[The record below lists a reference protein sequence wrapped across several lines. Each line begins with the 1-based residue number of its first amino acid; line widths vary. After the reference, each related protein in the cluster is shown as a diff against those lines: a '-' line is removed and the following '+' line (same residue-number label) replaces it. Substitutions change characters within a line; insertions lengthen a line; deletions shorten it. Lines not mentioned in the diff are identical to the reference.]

1 MNKAILFKSK
11 KKNKK
16 KSFAFFKNSNQ
27 GNKTSL
33 FKPFLLIL
41 FIFFV
46 FGFIYVSINQAIT
59 SINIEGDLKRVSKK
73 RVEIAV
79 LEIKNKGF
87 LTVNQ
92 GEYKDKLETID
103 WVKSVKINKQW
114 PNTINVVVVED
125 DLIALWNK
133 RLLLNSSGELYALD
147 QRVVPDELIQF
158 SGPEDRENEVYNR
171 YKLYNDELA
180 TRGILIEEIEL
191 DLRGS
196 WVITVRP
203 SIKIKL
209 GEEATEERFERFLTI
224 WDQSLLENFELIS
237 YIDLR
242 YSEGFVIKRK
252 NQ

>member
-1 MNKAILFKSK
+1 MFKSN

-16 KSFAFFKNSNQ
+16 KSFTFFKKFNQ
-27 GNKTSL
+27 GEKRSI
-33 FKPFLLIL
+33 FKSFLLIF

-46 FGFIYVSINQAIT
+46 FGFIYISINQSIT

-73 RVEIAV
+73 GIETVV
-79 LEIKNKGF
+79 LELKNQGF

-92 GEYKDKLETID
+92 SKYKDKLEAID

-114 PNTINVVVVED
+114 PNTINLIVVED
-125 DLIALWNK
+125 DVIGLWNE
-133 RLLLNSSGELYALD
+133 RLLLNSAGELYALD

-158 SGPEDRENEVYNR
+158 FGPEDRENEVYRR
-171 YKLYNDELA
+171 YKLYNDELV

-209 GEEATEERFERFLTI
+209 GEENTEERFERFLTI

>member
-1 MNKAILFKSK
+1 MFKSN

-16 KSFAFFKNSNQ
+16 KSFTFFKNLNQ
-27 GNKTSL
+27 GEKRSI
-33 FKPFLLIL
+33 FKSFLLIFL
-41 FIFFV
+41 IFFV
-46 FGFIYVSINQAIT
+46 FGFIYISINQSIT
-59 SINIEGDLKRVSKK
+59 SINIEGDFKRVSKK
-73 RVEIAV
+73 GIETVV
-79 LEIKNKGF
+79 LELKNQGF

-92 GEYKDKLETID
+92 SKYKDKLEAID

-114 PNTINVVVVED
+114 PNTINLIVEED
-125 DLIALWNK
+125 DVIGLWNE
-133 RLLLNSSGELYALD
+133 RLLLNSAGELYALD

-158 SGPEDRENEVYNR
+158 FGPEDRENEVYRR
-171 YKLYNDELA
+171 YKLYNDELV

-209 GEEATEERFERFLTI
+209 GEENTEERFERFLTI

>member
-1 MNKAILFKSK
+1 MFKSN

-16 KSFAFFKNSNQ
+16 KSFTFFKNINQ
-27 GNKTSL
+27 GEKRNL
-33 FKPFLLIL
+33 FKPFLLIFFTL
-41 FIFFV
+41 FV
-46 FGFIYVSINQAIT
+46 FGFIYVSINQPIT
-59 SINIEGDLKRVSKK
+59 DINIEGDLKRVSKK
-73 RVEIAV
+73 G
-79 LEIKNKGF
+79 LESVVSDLKDQGF
-87 LTVNQ
+87 LIVNQ
-92 GEYKDKLETID
+92 SKYKDKLEAID
-103 WVKSVKINKQW
+103 WVKSVKINKEW
-114 PNTINVVVVED
+114 PNTINLIVVED
-125 DLIALWNK
+125 DVIGLWNQ

-158 SGPEDRENEVYNR
+158 FGPEDRENEVYNR

-196 WVITVRP
+196 WVITIRP

-209 GEEATEERFERFLTI
+209 GEDNVEERFERFLTI

>member
-1 MNKAILFKSK
+1 MFKSN

-16 KSFAFFKNSNQ
+16 KSFTFFKSSSQ
-27 GNKTSL
+27 GKKRSL
-33 FKPFLLIL
+33 FKPFLLIFFIL
-41 FIFFV
+41 FI
-46 FGFIYVSINQAIT
+46 FGFIYVSINQPIA

-73 RVEIAV
+73 GIETIV
-79 LEIKNKGF
+79 LELKNQGF

-92 GEYKDKLETID
+92 SKYKNKLETID

-114 PNTINVVVVED
+114 PNTINVVVLED
-125 DLIALWNK
+125 DVIGLWNE
-133 RLLLNSSGELYALD
+133 RLLMNSSGELYALD

-158 SGPEDRENEVYNR
+158 SGPEDRENEVYRR
-171 YKLYNDELA
+171 YKLYNDELV

-209 GEEATEERFERFLTI
+209 GEENTEERFERFLTV

>member
-1 MNKAILFKSK
+1 MFKSN

-16 KSFAFFKNSNQ
+16 KSFTFFKNINQ
-27 GNKTSL
+27 GEKRNL
-33 FKPFLLIL
+33 FMPFLLIF
-41 FIFFV
+41 FILFV
-46 FGFIYVSINQAIT
+46 FGFIYISINQPIT
-59 SINIEGDLKRVSKK
+59 DINIEGDLKRVSKK
-73 RVEIAV
+73 G
-79 LEIKNKGF
+79 LESVVSDLKDQGF
-87 LTVNQ
+87 LIVNQ
-92 GEYKDKLETID
+92 SKYKDKLEAID
-103 WVKSVKINKQW
+103 WVKSVKINKEW
-114 PNTINVVVVED
+114 PNTINLIVVED
-125 DLIALWNK
+125 DVIGLWNQ

-158 SGPEDRENEVYNR
+158 FGPEDRENEVYNR

-196 WVITVRP
+196 WVITIRP

-209 GEEATEERFERFLTI
+209 GEDNVEERFERFLTI

>member
-1 MNKAILFKSK
+1 MFKSK

-16 KSFAFFKNSNQ
+16 KSFGFFNNSNQ

-33 FKPFLLIL
+33 FTPFLLIF
-41 FIFFV
+41 FILFV
-46 FGFIYVSINQAIT
+46 FGFIYVSINQPIT

-73 RVEIAV
+73 GVEIAV